1 MLCKNCLNS
10 TFLLLRISITV
21 CLVNNWYVYIVRCAD
36 ESLYTGITTDP
47 ERRVLEH
54 NSDAHKGAACT
65 RARRPVSLVY
75 TENADSRSLAAR
87 REYQIKQL
95 SRKEKLALVDNP
107 LTNTMRLLSD

>member
-1 MLCKNCLNS
+1 M
-10 TFLLLRISITV
+10 
-21 CLVNNWYVYIVRCAD
+21 NNWYVYIVRCSD

-54 NSDAHKGAACT
+54 NTGGRKGAGCT

-75 TENADSRSLAAR
+75 TENAASRSSAAK

-95 SRKEKLALVDNP
+95 SRKEKLALVSEA
-107 LTNTMRLLSD
+107 TAMRMDLASD